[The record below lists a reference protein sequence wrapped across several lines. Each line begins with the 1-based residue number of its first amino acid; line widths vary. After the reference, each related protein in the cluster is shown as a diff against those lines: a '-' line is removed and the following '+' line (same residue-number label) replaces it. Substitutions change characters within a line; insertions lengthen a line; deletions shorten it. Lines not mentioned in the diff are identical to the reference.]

1 MLSFKTFYLEAHNKK
16 LVDLYRG
23 ISGRDEQGFS
33 KERIVS
39 IHNNGQ
45 DVYNDARSKTKSI
58 FIRTWLQGNY
68 TGIMQLLLN
77 HTRDDA
83 KRIYGLISYT
93 VSPDVANS
101 FSNTGDVNTL
111 KLPAKHII
119 SSKKRLKQVL
129 NLPNH
134 IKKKYLKD
142 GVGFNINRLFW
153 NISAHDTTDGES
165 EITVFKW
172 E

>member
-1 MLSFKTFYLEAHNKK
+1 MISFKTFYLEAHDKK
-16 LVDLYRG
+16 SVDLYRG
-23 ISGRDEQGFS
+23 ITGVEKGFS
-33 KERIVS
+33 KERIDS

-45 DVYNDARSKTKSI
+45 DVYTDSKSKTKSL

-68 TGIMQLLLN
+68 MGIMKMLRN

-83 KRIYGLISYT
+83 NRIYGLISYT
-93 VSPDVANS
+93 VSPDIANM
-101 FSNTGDVNTL
+101 FSTGGNVNTL

-119 SSKKRLKQVL
+119 SSRKRLKQVL
-129 NLPNH
+129 DLPND
-134 IKKKYLKD
+134 IKKKYLRD

-153 NISAHDTTDGES
+153 NISAHDTSDAES